1 MTSATPQADVRLGTN
16 VLDEIERRLA
26 AIVGAEFVARDA
38 ATLEAYANDATPL
51 LRGTPQ
57 IVCSPATTAE
67 VSAVV
72 AVAAELHAPL
82 VTRGAGT
89 NLSGG
94 TVAQR
99 GGIVLAMARM
109 RRILDVDMANMAI
122 VCQPGVTTVE
132 VSDAAAACGLL
143 YPPDP
148 GSRTASTIG
157 GNVATC
163 AGGLRGLKYGVTRDY
178 VLGCEFVIGTGEIIR
193 WGGKTVK
200 DVAGFDLARL
210 MCGSEGTLGV
220 ITEVT
225 LRLVP
230 APPATGTGQAYFR
243 TLEEAGEAVSAV
255 LAGGILPAT
264 LEFLD
269 RVCIATVED
278 HAHIGLRTDA
288 GALLIFGQDGSSA
301 DVDAEMAQ
309 IAEMCRQAGA
319 IEVTIAASPEEA
331 TRLLEAR
338 RTALPALSRRAPVT
352 MLEDASVPRSKVPE
366 MVRRLEAIAEKH
378 DLVIGTFGHAGDG
391 NLHPTCVFD
400 PAEPGTTERV
410 ERAFEEVFAAAL
422 DLGGTISGEHG
433 IGLAKLPYLERQLGG
448 AQIALLRRIKEA
460 FDPAGILNPGK
471 LGS

>member
-1 MTSATPQADVRLGTN
+1 MPDVNLQANAPLTADA
-16 VLDEIERRLA
+16 LDQTERRLA
-26 AIVGAEFVARDA
+26 EIVGAGFVARDA
-38 ATLEAYANDATPL
+38 ATLAAYANDATPL
-51 LRGTPQ
+51 LRGRPE
-57 IVCSPATTAE
+57 IVCSPASTAE

-72 AVAAELHAPL
+72 ALAAELHVPL

-89 NLSGG
+89 NLCGA
-94 TVAQR
+94 TVAQH
-99 GGIVLAMARM
+99 GGIVLAVTRM
-109 RRILDVDMANMAI
+109 KRILEVDAANMAI

-132 VSDAAAACGLL
+132 VADAAASGGLL

-178 VLGCEFVIGTGEIIR
+178 VLGCEVVIGTGEVIR

-230 APPATGTGQAYFR
+230 TPPATGTGHAYFP

-255 LAGGILPAT
+255 LARGVLPAT

-269 RVCIATVED
+269 RVCIETVED
-278 HAHIGLRTDA
+278 YAHIGLRTDA
-288 GALLIFGQDGSSA
+288 GALLVFGQDGSSA
-301 DVDAEMAQ
+301 DVAADMLR
-309 IAEMCRQAGA
+309 IAETCREAGA
-319 IEVTIAASPEEA
+319 IEVTIASSSEEA
-331 TRLLEAR
+331 ARLLEAR
-338 RTALPALSRRAPVT
+338 RAALPALSRRAPVT
-352 MLEDASVPRSKVPE
+352 VLEDASVPRSKVPE
-366 MVRRLEAIAEKH
+366 MVRRLEEIAH
-378 DLVIGTFGHAGDG
+378 MHGLVIGTFGHAGDG

-400 PAEPGTTERV
+400 PEEPGIVERV
-410 ERAFEEVFAAAL
+410 ERAFADVFAAAL

-433 IGLAKLPYLERQLGG
+433 IGIVKLPYLERQLGS